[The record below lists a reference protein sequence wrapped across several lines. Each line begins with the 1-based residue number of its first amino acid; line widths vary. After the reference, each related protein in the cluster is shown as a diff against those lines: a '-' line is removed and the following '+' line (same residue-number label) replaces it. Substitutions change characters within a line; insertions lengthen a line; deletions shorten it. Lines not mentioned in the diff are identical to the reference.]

1 MRRMRRIAAAGTV
14 VACMVSG
21 SPAFALNPSLDVSQ
35 YAHTSWKIREG
46 FIKGP
51 ITDIAQTPDGYLWL
65 GTEFGLVRFDG
76 VRAVPWQPPAN
87 QPLPAEYIARL
98 LAARDGTLWI
108 GTSNGLASW
117 NGRTLAVHPDFAGA
131 YIGPIAEDR
140 EGTIWLSSYPTQRL
154 CAVRQGRA
162 ECATVGDGQSNLASV
177 FEDKAGVLWVAVR
190 N

>member
-76 VRAVPWQPPAN
+76 LRAVPWTPPGT
-87 QPLPAEYIARL
+87 QRLPGDDVVNL
-98 LAARDGTLWI
+98 LAARDGTL
-108 GTSNGLASW
+108 
-117 NGRTLAVHPDFAGA
+117 
-131 YIGPIAEDR
+131 
-140 EGTIWLSSYPTQRL
+140 
-154 CAVRQGRA
+154 
-162 ECATVGDGQSNLASV
+162 
-177 FEDKAGVLWVAVR
+177 
-190 N
+190 